1 LLIYLAIV
9 EKMAGKKNPLYLV
22 LAAAVI
28 LAALIAT
35 TYYAKKVFD
44 TFVGGKDPFGGKNPF
59 EGFDDTATASVVCPT
74 LQQELK
80 SSQDKLKEQ
89 QANPA
94 QQDQV
99 QSTMEMV
106 ATLQNLISQNKC

>member
-1 LLIYLAIV
+1 
-9 EKMAGKKNPLYLV
+9 MAGKKNPLYLL

-44 TFVGGKDPFGGKNPF
+44 TFVDGGNPFGGKNPF
-59 EGFDDTATASVVCPT
+59 ESFDDTTTASVVCPT
-74 LQQELK
+74 LKQELE
-80 SSQDKLKEQ
+80 SSQNKLKDQ
-89 QANPA
+89 QANPS
-94 QQDQV
+94 QQDQI
-99 QSTMEMV
+99 QGTMEMI